1 MKPDSTILA
10 YLRGEKFSNGT
21 SIHIYSRKEV
31 FKEKF
36 QLIEEIV
43 CNKKIIHIGCC
54 DHLPLI
60 DLKMRHHTWLHAR
73 LCEWCQK
80 CIGIDI
86 NRNGID
92 YLKNSKG
99 YDDVF
104 CADITNTP
112 EKFILEENWDYFVL
126 GDILEHVDNPCD
138 FLKKICENYSQCVD
152 ILLISVPNALS
163 GFNIFYALFNREYVN
178 TDHRYNFTIY
188 SLSKIVYQAG
198 MTVDRYWFC
207 QSKPNYQITLG
218 QKILKNSFYLQKIF
232 FRLFPTLQH
241 SLIMIVK
248 VKEDK

>member
-1 MKPDSTILA
+1 MKPDSRISA
-10 YLRGEKFSNGT
+10 YLRGEEFSNGAA
-21 SIHIYSRKEV
+21 IHIYSRKEV

-43 CNKKIIHIGCC
+43 RDKKILHIGCC

-60 DLKMRHHTWLHAR
+60 DLKIRHHTWLHAR

-86 NRNGID
+86 NRKGID
-92 YLKNSKG
+92 YLINSMG
-99 YDDVF
+99 YIDVF
-104 CADITNTP
+104 CMDITNTP

-138 FLKKICENYSQCVD
+138 FLKKIRDNYSNCVD
-152 ILLISVPNALS
+152 YLLISVPNALS
-163 GFNIFYALFNREYVN
+163 ALNIFYTLFNREIVN
-178 TDHRYNFTIY
+178 TDHRYNFT
-188 SLSKIVYQAG
+188 LFTLAKIVYQAG
-198 MTVDRYWFC
+198 MTVDQYWFC
-207 QSKPNYQITLG
+207 QPKPNYQISLM
-218 QKILKNSFYLQKIF
+218 QKILGITFYLQKIF